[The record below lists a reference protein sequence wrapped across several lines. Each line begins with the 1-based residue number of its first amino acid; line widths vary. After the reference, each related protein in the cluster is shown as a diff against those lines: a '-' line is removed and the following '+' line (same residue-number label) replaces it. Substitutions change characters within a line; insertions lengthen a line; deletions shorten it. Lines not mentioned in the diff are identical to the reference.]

1 MLIMVAYYC
10 SGSLCRQL
18 ACFSRRG
25 LYKFMYTVNTS
36 PTENSKMH
44 LESMTIECKTVR
56 GRWKAEEHDWERTGG
71 LIWWKIHSGRENQ
84 KESKSREASLAMS
97 CMYRGLVR
105 KRERKHWATSKKDCV
120 FAAHI
125 HKHETESCTAF
136 PLCLSWP
143 SSPSSSLCLSVVLF
157 FFFSRNTLLSTLMV
171 FKQIATRV

>member
-1 MLIMVAYYC
+1 
-10 SGSLCRQL
+10 
-18 ACFSRRG
+18 
-25 LYKFMYTVNTS
+25 
-36 PTENSKMH
+36 
-44 LESMTIECKTVR
+44 MTIECQTVR
-56 GRWKAEEHDWERTGG
+56 GRWKAEEHDGERTGG

-84 KESKSREASLAMS
+84 KVSKSREASLAMS

-143 SSPSSSLCLSVVLF
+143 SSPSSSLSVVLF
-157 FFFSRNTLLSTLMV
+157 FPQKYPFVNSNGFQTDSHKSLKVTAIFSVPSVVWWCACAEFWFTYFLHFLTCGVQTSGRYGASS
-171 FKQIATRV
+171 

>member
-1 MLIMVAYYC
+1 
-10 SGSLCRQL
+10 
-18 ACFSRRG
+18 
-25 LYKFMYTVNTS
+25 
-36 PTENSKMH
+36 
-44 LESMTIECKTVR
+44 MTIECKTVR
-56 GRWKAEEHDWERTGG
+56 GRWKSEEHDWERTGG

-143 SSPSSSLCLSVVLF
+143 SSPSSSLCLSDVLF
-157 FFFSRNTLLSTLMV
+157 FQKYPFVNSNGFRTDSHTSLRVTAVFSVPSMV
-171 FKQIATRV
+171 WWCACVSFWFTYFLHFLTCGVQTSGRYGASS